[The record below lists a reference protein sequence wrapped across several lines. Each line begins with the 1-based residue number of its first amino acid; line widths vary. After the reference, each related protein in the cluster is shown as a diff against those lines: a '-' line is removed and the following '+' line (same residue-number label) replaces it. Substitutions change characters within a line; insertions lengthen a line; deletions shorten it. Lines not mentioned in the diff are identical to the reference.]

1 MGMLKEQRIVI
12 TGASSGI
19 GSEMAR
25 QLSKRGAFVVLAA
38 RNQDK
43 LEQVGAGLSGPFG
56 LVRLDVSSEE
66 SVAEAFQRINDT
78 YGSVDCLINNAGFGR
93 FKPFTETP
101 MNEFESMMDV
111 NYMGV
116 VRCTKA
122 VLPGMLAAGKGH
134 IVNIASIAGKL
145 GTAKSSAYS
154 ASKHAVLG
162 FTNALRQ
169 ELRGT
174 GVTLSAV
181 NPGPIDTPFF
191 TEADPDGSYVKNV
204 GWFMMKPEKV
214 AKAVVQVIE
223 RKKTEVDLPWAAGI
237 GTKLYQLFPRLA
249 DKLAGGVINKK

>member
-1 MGMLKEQRIVI
+1 MLKDQRVVI

-19 GSEMAR
+19 GAEMAR
-25 QLSKRGAFVVLAA
+25 QLSMRGAFVVLAA
-38 RNQDK
+38 RNEDK
-43 LEQVGAGLSGPFG
+43 LKQVGAGLSGPYG
-56 LVRLDVSSEE
+56 LVRMDVASAE
-66 SVAEAFQRINDT
+66 SVAEAFQTIQET
-78 YGSVDCLINNAGFGR
+78 YGPVDCLINNAGFGR
-93 FKPFTETP
+93 FKPFVETSLD
-101 MNEFESMMDV
+101 EFEAMMDV
-111 NYMGV
+111 NYMGA

-145 GTAKSSAYS
+145 GTAKSSAYA

-174 GVTLSAV
+174 GVMLSAV

-191 TEADPDGSYVKNV
+191 EGADPDGSYVKNV
-204 GWFMMKPEKV
+204 GWFMLKPEKV

-223 RKKTEVDLPWAAGI
+223 RKKTEVDLPWAAGV

-249 DKLAGGVINKK
+249 DKVAGGVINKK